1 MRDPPGHSV
10 KLWSPEKLARNESGL
25 VLPSRELKLSSVL
38 KLEKFSLGV
47 FGKVCACG
55 WMYTYHNNEGNKAS
69 VGVCPDKYHLIRF
82 NADST

>member
-1 MRDPPGHSV
+1 M

-25 VLPSRELKLSSVL
+25 VLPSRELKLSCMI

-69 VGVCPDKYHLIRF
+69 VGVCLDKCHLIIF
-82 NADST
+82 NSDST

>member
-1 MRDPPGHSV
+1 M

-25 VLPSRELKLSSVL
+25 VLPSRELKLGSMI

-47 FGKVCACG
+47 VGKVCACG
-55 WMYTYHNNEGNKAS
+55 WMCTYHNNEGNKAS
-69 VGVCPDKYHLIRF
+69 VGVRLDEYCLKRF